1 MNNLLKNTVT
11 IYNKVWPR
19 PSGNRKL
26 TSIAAYSAHLK
37 YSSQKCIMNIPSRQL
52 VMKYLIH
59 VLFND
64 QLIIIMVYI
73 FHTKNHMYMI
83 SFIQIMWHSV
93 KSSWELVL
101 IVIQKP
107 NSNKVF
113 LLVHLDQRSMWTI
126 AITWRPSSVV
136 CCLSSVVC
144 CLSSVV
150 CRL

>member
-11 IYNKVWPR
+11 IHNKVWPR

-83 SFIQIMWHSV
+83 SFIRIMWHSV

-113 LLVHLDQRSMWTI
+113 LSYLIIDRKYVKNYGINVHGT
-126 AITWRPSSVV
+126 RPFLIIS
-136 CCLSSVVC
+136 LQ
-144 CLSSVV
+144 
-150 CRL
+150 